1 MGMAGYRTRV
11 CLGLP
16 EPGGRAEGVVGY
28 QVRLCLGLPEVRVCL
43 GLAVVGYRG
52 HACAWVWRSLWGV

>member
-1 MGMAGYRTRV
+1 M